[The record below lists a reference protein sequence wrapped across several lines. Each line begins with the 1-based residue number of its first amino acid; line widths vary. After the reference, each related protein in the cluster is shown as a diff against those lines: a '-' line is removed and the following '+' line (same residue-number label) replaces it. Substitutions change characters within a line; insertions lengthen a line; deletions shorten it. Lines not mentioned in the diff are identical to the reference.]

1 MMLIK
6 MWLDPGAPPQLAGLH
21 IPHIGSRLVQSLS
34 IVYPLK
40 LIRAGCGTRFRGM
53 RSLTF
58 AACGNKTLFSIIFTT
73 SPLAK
78 SWIRA
83 WGTIWKDR
91 DIRKQLNMKLAKA
104 LMNAASH
111 YIWSSRMDNERRL
124 QAAETWCYRTYRRMM
139 RISWMEKRTN
149 KSIQDEL
156 QTRRELL
163 SHIIKRKN
171 GFLLTCM

>member
-21 IPHIGSRLVQSLS
+21 IGPTGTYRPPTGTLS
-34 IVYPLK
+34 VDSITTK
-40 LIRAGCGTRFRGM
+40 AHTRAGCGTRFRGM

-83 WGTIWKDR
+83 
-91 DIRKQLNMKLAKA
+91 
-104 LMNAASH
+104 
-111 YIWSSRMDNERRL
+111 
-124 QAAETWCYRTYRRMM
+124 CY
-139 RISWMEKRTN
+139 
-149 KSIQDEL
+149 
-156 QTRRELL
+156 
-163 SHIIKRKN
+163 
-171 GFLLTCM
+171 